1 MTKKIRTKFILVSSM
16 AVLLMLIII
25 IGLILVV
32 SDYSLKSKTY
42 NELEYILDN
51 DGIMPDYK
59 ENHSKEI
66 TITPETQY
74 EFRYF
79 SLKTNNDNFEIID
92 MNHIVSVTD
101 EQAYGMTKKAL
112 NNEKGKITENGII
125 YYYMIKSKS
134 DGEKVI
140 VFLDCTR
147 SVMNMRTLV
156 KFVLLIVCM
165 SFMFFFVLI
174 SAFSKRAVRSV
185 IRNIEAQNEF
195 ITNAGHEL
203 KTPLAIISANTE
215 VLEMVNGKNE
225 WTESTINQVNRMSNL
240 VSDLI
245 FLSKMNEKT
254 NLEFKQINL
263 SKIVRNCA
271 DAFIPVIDKEKKRY
285 NFDIE
290 DKIEVGS
297 DEKLLTELINI
308 FIDNSVKYCDDSGN
322 INISLKRKGLGSRQV
337 KLTISNTYADGKNI
351 DYSKFFNRFYREDSS
366 HNSKKSG
373 YGIGLSMAESISKKI
388 KAKINVNYA
397 DETIYFNILF

>member
-1 MTKKIRTKFILVSSM
+1 
-16 AVLLMLIII
+16 
-25 IGLILVV
+25 
-32 SDYSLKSKTY
+32 
-42 NELEYILDN
+42 
-51 DGIMPDYK
+51 
-59 ENHSKEI
+59 
-66 TITPETQY
+66 
-74 EFRYF
+74 
-79 SLKTNNDNFEIID
+79 
-92 MNHIVSVTD
+92 
-101 EQAYGMTKKAL
+101 
-112 NNEKGKITENGII
+112 
-125 YYYMIKSKS
+125 
-134 DGEKVI
+134 
-140 VFLDCTR
+140 
-147 SVMNMRTLV
+147 
-156 KFVLLIVCM
+156 
-165 SFMFFFVLI
+165 
-174 SAFSKRAVRSV
+174 
-185 IRNIEAQNEF
+185 
-195 ITNAGHEL
+195 
-203 KTPLAIISANTE
+203 
-215 VLEMVNGKNE
+215 MVNGKNE